1 MLKKSLL
8 IIAALVAAFQ
18 SQAAPVDVNAAKAT
32 AKQYLTKQYAGKFMA
47 PEAIEPTLIMTEKGD
62 VNKETPVFYI
72 FNTST
77 TYLIVSGDDRAE
89 EILAV
94 GDKPLNLDRI
104 PDGLRYL
111 MDCYKEQLDW
121 LISNPE
127 VQVEKTAKLRDGA
140 KATTYGPLFTC
151 NWDQTAPY
159 YNQCK
164 FTYNNRSYQCYT
176 GCPATSAAMVMYYWK
191 WPTAQVAAVPSYTEE
206 LNLSYY
212 NSVNFTYPALE
223 ATTFDWANMKD
234 TYTGSYTAAQGNAV
248 ATLMRYVGQAEKM
261 QYGTE
266 SAGGSGILTTNTQQI
281 VDMYVR
287 FGYDSSTC
295 RVVKKSSY
303 SSTNWAN
310 LIITEMAEGRPVV
323 YMGVDTSNGGHAFNV
338 DGYRDS
344 DSKYHVN
351 FGWSGDG
358 NNWYSMNAFTYSGM
372 TFSSDQQ
379 AVIGIKPTSDYFGPT
394 ITASESALTMEG
406 TVGQATTSTFTVTGS
421 NLTSNVT
428 LTVSGTGFSVS
439 PTTISASEA
448 AAGKT
453 VTVTYNPTAAGT
465 HNGTITLSSTGADNK
480 TVSLTGTAKYV
491 VEAPVLA
498 EASDI
503 TETGFTATWTHN
515 SSVDVTYTLDVRR
528 NGQTVS
534 GFPKTGI
541 TAKTYN
547 VTGLTQD
554 QTYTFRVKAIPTNTS
569 TANESDWSNN
579 QTVTLTVVP
588 VPTITT
594 TANTLGFGSIMVGQ
608 NNQKSFTVTGANLEG
623 NITAA
628 LTDANGVF
636 TLNTTSITPAQAAN
650 GKAITVTFT
659 PKANVEYQGTITLTS
674 ANAQTKTVTLTGNGA
689 YADPVMLA
697 ADENYININKF
708 RADWTD
714 ATPDAN
720 VASYTLE
727 VNYVAPEP
735 PAPVVE
741 LIGSLLGTDF
751 TGSAT
756 GYYEVT
762 LPAPWGGTNVRGG
775 LNSIIYF
782 RNNYQGASSPGNIT
796 YTIPEGY
803 ENQTFT
809 MKITTG
815 SSSDGA
821 GNLTVATPQTSAVGH
836 NFTSGETYAWVVTA
850 TSGQQITITTTESN
864 YSPDIAKIEVYSGDA
879 TAVTLRAN
887 ETGDETQ
894 RTITGITN
902 KYYDVTG
909 LIDEGTYNY
918 KVKAIYT
925 NGTESNWSNLE
936 EVTLFANETWLRG
949 DVNGDGEVDVR
960 DITSLI
966 DVIMNSVTDNPRAD
980 VNEDG
985 DIDVRDITELID
997 IIMSN

>member
-18 SQAAPVDVNAAKAT
+18 SLAAPVDVATAKAT

-140 KATTYGPLFTC
+140 KATTYGPLLTAK
-151 NWDQTAPY
+151 WDQEAPY

-164 FTYNNRSYQCYT
+164 FTYNGTSYQCLT
-176 GCPATSAAMVMYYWK
+176 GCPATSASMVLYYWK
-191 WPTAQVAAVPSYTEE
+191 YPTAQVAAIPSYSGQ
-206 LNLSYY
+206 LDIS
-212 NSVNFTYPALE
+212 NSAYSSNYVNFTYPALS

-234 TYTGSYTAAQGNAV
+234 SYTSSYTTAQGTAV
-248 ATLMRYVGQAEKM
+248 ATLMRYVGQAEHM
-261 QYGTE
+261 MYGRQ
-266 SAGGSGILTTNTQQI
+266 GSGIYTTDSQNI
-281 VDMYVR
+281 ADMFIL

-295 RVVKKSSY
+295 RLANKSSY
-303 SSTNWAN
+303 SSTNWAT
-310 LIITEMAEGRPVV
+310 LIQTEMAEGRPVV
-323 YMGVDTSNGGHAFNV
+323 YLGVDNSAGGHAFNV

-358 NNWYSMNAFTYSGM
+358 NSWYAMNSFTYSGY
-372 TFSSDQQ
+372 TFSNSQQ
-379 AVIGIKPTSDYFGPT
+379 AIVGIKPPASYFGPT
-394 ITASESALTMEG
+394 ITTSESSLAMES
-406 TVGQATTSTFTVTGS
+406 TVGGSTTATFTVTGS
-421 NLTSNVT
+421 NLTSNVN

-439 PTTISASEA
+439 PTTITASEA

-453 VTVTYNPTAAGT
+453 VTVTYNPTTGGT
-465 HNGTITLSSTGADNK
+465 HNGTITLKSTGADDK
-480 TVSLTGTAKYV
+480 TVSLTGTAKYNI
-491 VEAPVLA
+491 EAPVLA
-498 EASDI
+498 EASNV

-515 SSVDVTYTLDVRR
+515 PSVNVTYTLDVRR
-528 NGQTVS
+528 NGQSITGYPV
-534 GFPKTGI
+534 TGI

-547 VTGLTQD
+547 VTGLAQS
-554 QTYTFRVKAIPTNTS
+554 QTYTFRVKAVPTNTA

-579 QTVTLTVVP
+579 QTITLTVTP

-594 TANTLGFGSIMVGQ
+594 TATTLGFGSLMVGQ
-608 NNQKSFTVTGANLEG
+608 NSQNSFTVTGANLEG

-636 TLNTTSITPAQAAN
+636 AINTTSITPTQAAS

-697 ADENYININKF
+697 ANESYINSNKF

-714 ATPDAN
+714 QTPAAN

-727 VNYVAPEP
+727 VNYVSPV
-735 PAPVVE
+735 APVE
-741 LIGSLLGTDF
+741 LLNTLSGTDF
-751 TGSAT
+751 SGSAT
-756 GYYEVT
+756 GYYNVT
-762 LPAPWGGTNVRGG
+762 LTEPWGGTNVRGG
-775 LNSIIYF
+775 LNTIIYF
-782 RNNYQGASSPGNIT
+782 RNNYNNDGSYGNIT
-796 YTIPEGY
+796 YTVPAGY

-815 SSSDGA
+815 STSDGA

-850 TSGQQITITTTESN
+850 TSGQMITITTTESN

-879 TAVTLRAN
+879 TVATLTAN

-909 LIDEGTYNY
+909 LIEEGTYNY

-925 NGTESNWSNLE
+925 NGTESNWSNIE
-936 EVTLFANETWLRG
+936 EVTLLAGQSWLRG

-960 DITSLI
+960 DITALI

-980 VNEDG
+980 VSEDG
-985 DIDVRDITELID
+985 EIDVRDITALID
-997 IIMSN
+997 IIMNS